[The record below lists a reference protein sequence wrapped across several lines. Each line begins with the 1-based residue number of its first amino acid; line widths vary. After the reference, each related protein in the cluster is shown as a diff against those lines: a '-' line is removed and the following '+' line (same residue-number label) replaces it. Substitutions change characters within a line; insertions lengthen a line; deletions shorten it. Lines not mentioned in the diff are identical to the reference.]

1 VVFVIVVFEGVA
13 LHASGPTVERHV
25 RGPAPLAQ
33 SSAILRARGD
43 RLISSAPPFGRR
55 IALTFDDGPDPL
67 WTPRIAAVL
76 HRLQVP
82 ATFFVI
88 GSQAQRHGDIVRGLE
103 RRGFEVGNH
112 TFTHADLSALPAWR
126 ARTELA
132 LTDAT
137 IVALTG
143 HHARFFRPPY
153 SATPD
158 AVSRRQEQS
167 LARAAGDRYLVA
179 ISTLD
184 AEDWRR
190 KGVGA
195 IVAHATPA
203 GRKGGII
210 LMHDG
215 GGDRRQTVAA
225 LRELIPRLRARG
237 FTFVSLSDI
246 AGLSRSAVYPA
257 ASTWQR
263 ARADVFVWSARLGF
277 LLVRVISLLVILVGV
292 LLVARVLFVF
302 ALTMRHTRRAR
313 RTANEDE
320 YLPTVSV
327 LVPAYNE
334 AVGIARSV
342 RSLLDSDYPNLE
354 IVVVDDGSSDETA
367 AIVTAIDAP
376 GLHLVR
382 QDNAGKPDALNTGL
396 AVSTGEIVVMVDGD
410 TLFERDTMRLLVSPL
425 RDPEVG
431 AVSGNTKVG
440 NRRTLLGKWQHIEYV
455 LGFNLDRRVYEVL
468 QCTPTVPGAIGAFR
482 RSTLDAVGGVSGDTL
497 AEDTDLTMAIGRTG
511 QRVVYA
517 SQARAWTEAPAG
529 LGSLW
534 RQRYRWTF
542 GTMQAM
548 WKHRAAI
555 LTHNPA
561 DRNIGRRALP
571 YMLFFQ
577 VALPLAAP
585 LIDLYA
591 LYGLIFLDPLP
602 VIGYWVAFNALN
614 LTLGAYAFRLDREP
628 LRVLWAMPLQ
638 QFVYRQ
644 IMYLVVIES
653 AISALRGA
661 RARWHHVART
671 GDVEV
676 AT

>member
-1 VVFVIVVFEGVA
+1 MP
-13 LHASGPTVERHV
+13 S
-25 RGPAPLAQ
+25 
-33 SSAILRARGD
+33 
-43 RLISSAPPFGRR
+43 FGRR
-55 IALTFDDGPDPL
+55 IALTFDDGPDPR

-82 ATFFVI
+82 ATFFMI
-88 GSQAQRHGDIVRGLE
+88 GSQAQRHADTVRGLE
-103 RRGFEVGNH
+103 DGAFEVANH

-137 IVALTG
+137 IVGLTG

-158 AVSRRQEQS
+158 VVTPRQEQS

-179 ISTLD
+179 ISNLD
-184 AEDWRR
+184 SEDWRR
-190 KGVGA
+190 KGVRS

-203 GRKGGII
+203 GRTGGII

-215 GGDRRQTVAA
+215 GGDRSQTVAA

-237 FTFVSLSDI
+237 FTFVSLTDI
-246 AGLSRSAVYPA
+246 SGLSRSAVYPE

-263 ARADVFVWSARLGF
+263 ERADVFVWSARLGV
-277 LLVRVISLLVILVGV
+277 LLVRVIGLLVIFVGV

-302 ALTMRHTRRAR
+302 ALTMRHTRRGR
-313 RTANEDE
+313 RAANDEE

-334 AVGIARSV
+334 AIGIARSV

-367 AIVTAIDAP
+367 QIVAGMDAP

-382 QDNAGKPDALNTGL
+382 QDNAGKPAALNTGL
-396 AVSTGEIVVMVDGD
+396 ALSTGEIVVMVDGD
-410 TLFERDTMRLLVSPL
+410 TLFERETMRLLVSPL

-482 RSTLDAVGGVSGDTL
+482 RSTLATVGGVSGDTL

-517 SQARAWTEAPAG
+517 GQARAWTEAPGG

-548 WKHRAAI
+548 WKHRGAI
-555 LTHNPA
+555 FARNPT

-577 VALPLAAP
+577 VVLPLAAP

-614 LTLGAYAFRLDREP
+614 LSLGAYAFRLDHES
-628 LRVLWAMPLQ
+628 LRVLWAMPFQ

-644 IMYLVVIES
+644 LMYLVVIES
-653 AISALRGA
+653 VIGALRGA
-661 RARWHHVART
+661 RARWQHVPRT

-676 AT
+676 EVAT